1 MSWRRKIAESAVEL
15 DSRVLLHRSS
25 DRATLR
31 VVAPSDSEDFPRRC
45 GLISLAEYARACAP
59 SEFLEMKV
67 PRLKPV
73 AVRHDYPTV
82 SEDILTHL
90 RHLNL
95 CSAGAITENSEARH
109 ATQFSKL
116 LPGSCVTCPKS
127 EPREFVY
134 GEVGYRSFFGNPR
147 VSRRSGLALISGV
160 TLGILQ
166 PLLYAVGL
174 GRALLYRKSHGD
186 AGRRNSLRHC

>member
-73 AVRHDYPTV
+73 AVRHDYPAV
-82 SEDILTHL
+82 SEDVFTHL
-90 RHLNL
+90 GHRNL
-95 CSAGAITENSEARH
+95 CSGGAITETSEARH
-109 ATQFSKL
+109 APQFFQL
-116 LPGSCVTCPKS
+116 LPDSSVHAKS

-134 GEVGYRSFFGNPR
+134 SEVGYRSFFWNPR